1 VAVVGADEET
11 EAEAGEVDG
20 VLVAVSQRSAG
31 EVSDRGVETFCESGP
46 GFKEIAVLVVV
57 AG

>member
-1 VAVVGADEET
+1 MVGADEET